1 MRGLRCLIALALLLL
16 AAGCSSFDKKWRSAG
31 QPGALQKAARYE
43 GRWASDWHHTPGG
56 DKMGGRLRC
65 VFLPTEAG
73 HSRAWFHANWLLF
86 SGDYEVDFA
95 GRRKLSGSHR
105 LPAIFGGEYRYDALV
120 TPDRFT
126 AHYTS
131 SYDIGT
137 FVMTRQLTNPAP
149 IH

>member
-105 LPAIFGGEYRYDALV
+105 LPAILAAN
-120 TPDRFT
+120 T
-126 AHYTS
+126 ATMPWS
-131 SYDIGT
+131 LPTASLPIT
-137 FVMTRQLTNPAP
+137 LPAT
-149 IH
+149 ILARLS